1 MEIFLP
7 SLGVSLELLKLEG
20 LNWDASMLCEG
31 FLPCDL
37 VGTFCN
43 SWFMFVCVSSLSIA
57 MAVI

>member
-1 MEIFLP
+1 
-7 SLGVSLELLKLEG
+7 LEG

-57 MAVI
+57 RVVNKL